1 MAINLQNH
9 LFKLVSYL
17 LTSRLCSFDLKLSL
31 KRKNGYN
38 ITSKLVNLPWIHRPD
53 DQFHA
58 GILLLTL
65 AFPVH
70 IPDIPHEKQTSAP
83 ILRDMPA
90 TDNNRC

>member
-1 MAINLQNH
+1 M
-9 LFKLVSYL
+9 
-17 LTSRLCSFDLKLSL
+17 
-31 KRKNGYN
+31 
-38 ITSKLVNLPWIHRPD
+38 LVNSPWIHRPD

-65 AFPVH
+65 VFPVH
-70 IPDIPHEKQTSAP
+70 TPDIPHGKQTSAP